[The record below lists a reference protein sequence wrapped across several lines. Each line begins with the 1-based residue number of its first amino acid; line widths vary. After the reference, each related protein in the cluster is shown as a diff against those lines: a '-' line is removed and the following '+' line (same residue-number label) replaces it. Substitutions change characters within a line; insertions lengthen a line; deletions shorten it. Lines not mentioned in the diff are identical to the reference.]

1 MSTEVLRIA
10 RVLHGTTAEGPGLRS
25 AIWFQGCSI
34 RCTGC
39 INPHLFSPNGG
50 SDMTVSD
57 IVLGAV
63 AGGVEGL
70 TLIGG
75 EPFDQPSAGAQLAR
89 EAQEHGLGVIAFSGY
104 EYETLRDRDQDIK
117 RFLAG
122 IDLLVDGPYQAW
134 NQETD
139 RALVGSTN
147 QRFIHISDRYG
158 SYQPE
163 IAANRVDIR
172 VLPDGSIDVAGFLD
186 MDNLKNLLEATGT
199 SRKARRAPLEN
210 SDDKLSRHQPFSP

>member
-1 MSTEVLRIA
+1 MTTDVLRVA
-10 RVLHGTTAEGPGLRS
+10 RILHGTTAEGPRLRS

-39 INPHLFSPNGG
+39 INPHLFIPSGG
-50 SDMTVSD
+50 CDVRVSD
-57 IVLGAV
+57 IVLGAL
-63 AGGVEGL
+63 AGEVEGL

-75 EPFDQPSAGAQLAR
+75 EPFDQPSAGAKLAR

-104 EYETLRDRDQDIK
+104 EYEALRDRDADT
-117 RFLAG
+117 REFLAG

-134 NQETD
+134 NQEKD

-147 QRFIHISDRYG
+147 QRFIHISDRYR
-158 SYQPE
+158 SYRPE

-172 VLPDGSIDVAGFLD
+172 VRPDGSVEVAGFLNTE
-186 MDNLKNLLEATGT
+186 NLQNLAEATGT
-199 SRKARRAPLEN
+199 GRKARRGPAM
-210 SDDKLSRHQPFSP
+210 